1 MWACCGATKG
11 TAVQEFVKLAQRKL
25 PVLYV
30 AISLDAREEGA
41 WKTFS
46 RISEEPDVE
55 FTPEVVWHAVKEGWW
70 KTASVQ

>member
-70 KTASVQ
+70 RTASAQ